1 MTMTLTD
8 LATAVL
14 QELGVLAAN
23 ENPSAEDA
31 ETVQTA
37 YVNWRRTAQNR
48 MIIDW
53 YDDEEEIPDGA
64 EHGVTLCVCNQV
76 YRKFGVP
83 RDPSWLV
90 EGEAALADY
99 MHNNFPMPQTPIV
112 SM

>member
-1 MTMTLTD
+1 MALTITD

-14 QELGVLAAN
+14 EELGVLASG
-23 ENPSAEDA
+23 ETPSAEDGV
-31 ETVQTA
+31 TVQTA

-76 YRKFGVP
+76 YRKFGRE

-90 EGEAALADY
+90 EGEAALSDY
-99 MHNNFPMPQTPIV
+99 MHNNYPAPQTEIV
-112 SM
+112 NF